1 MLTHHLSDANG
12 ELLVFKSG
20 AASFT
25 GKSSNY
31 KLGFDPD
38 GSYSS
43 ERYKQSKLEK
53 LEMEITRLLEKNDGK
68 LFIIRQEK
76 NSFCKEDGNC
86 DDYSQE
92 WSSMDIKTRQIFR
105 VRYRPRTS
113 CALHKAIL
121 NKDEL
126 ER

>member
-1 MLTHHLSDANG
+1 LKTHLRIHTGEKPFPCSFKGCHKRFNQKSNLHAHMLTHHLSDANG

-38 GSYSS
+38 ASYSS

-68 LFIIRQEK
+68 LFIIR
-76 NSFCKEDGNC
+76 
-86 DDYSQE
+86 
-92 WSSMDIKTRQIFR
+92 
-105 VRYRPRTS
+105 
-113 CALHKAIL
+113 
-121 NKDEL
+121 
-126 ER
+126 